1 MPGIP
6 PIPPIPPMPPS
17 APGGGAG
24 VLDEATTSSI
34 RNNIPA
40 VSVAALII
48 CSLTIV
54 GSYIPNLSQSS
65 T

>member
-1 MPGIP
+1 MPGGIP
-6 PIPPIPPMPPS
+6 PIPPIPPIS

-24 VLDEATTSSI
+24 LFAEATTSSI

-48 CSLTIV
+48 CS
-54 GSYIPNLSQSS
+54 
-65 T
+65 